1 MPSKALLHIGDILGA
16 HGLKGTLTIY
26 SHTRPAQAIAGYSC
40 WWLGNTAETAR
51 PYPVKRCW
59 LHGGKR
65 TLAELDGISDCNS
78 AQTFKGQK
86 VWVPAAEVD
95 VDEDEFLWEDLI
107 GCEVIREGSEELLG
121 TVTALEEYGAQDNLL
136 IRTADDAELQGE
148 WMIPFIEEIVIEVDL
163 DEGIIVVDL
172 PDGMDVCFTPRS

>member
-78 AQTFKGQK
+78 AQTLK
-86 VWVPAAEVD
+86 VRRS
-95 VDEDEFLWEDLI
+95 
-107 GCEVIREGSEELLG
+107 GYR
-121 TVTALEEYGAQDNLL
+121 
-136 IRTADDAELQGE
+136 
-148 WMIPFIEEIVIEVDL
+148 
-163 DEGIIVVDL
+163 L
-172 PDGMDVCFTPRS
+172 PKWTLMKTSSSGKT